1 MLRIGGSLTG
11 FERQLLDALAGAQ
24 AKAAVSTLR
33 LATGKRI
40 NRAADDPAGLLR
52 LAALERE
59 QLAVQAA
66 IVRVDAAANVGA
78 TLQLNVASVRTQLN
92 TIRSSLLLDENQTLT
107 SAERTAQQAIID
119 AALNQINT
127 IATSTVNGRRM
138 LDGSAGYDVSGQ
150 NVAQVKDIDVYSIQ
164 QTTLSGTVTTA
175 ATQGTLT
182 YTGLLS
188 GTTAAAT
195 FTLSG
200 SVGSVS
206 ISVSNA
212 ELLTSVATK
221 INNVSHKTGVTATAS
236 GSTLTIRTVEYGPTA
251 TESVVVT
258 SGTFTVTG
266 GNGDGTAQG
275 TNAVVTLN
283 GQSVSAVGNRVTFAK
298 NGLHVDLELTAG
310 YAGAISTMTF
320 TEGTTAKFALG
331 PGTDPTTLA
340 LGSLLTSDLGRT
352 SGLLSDIATGG
363 SVSGLGTNTSRAIRI
378 VDEALDEL
386 DMIEGQING
395 FTDSIVESSAAL
407 LEDWDVQLAAAI
419 ESENGINEEEES
431 LIETTQNNLA
441 ANAIAALS
449 ILQQQQQNMLAILQQ
464 IAGID

>member
-40 NRAADDPAGLLR
+40 NRAADDPAGLMR
-52 LAALERE
+52 LASLERE

-66 IVRVDAAANVGA
+66 MARVDAAANVGA
-78 TLQLNVASVRTQLN
+78 TLQLNVESVRTQLN
-92 TIRSSLLLDENQTLT
+92 TIRTSLLLDENQTLS

-119 AALNQINT
+119 AALGQVNT
-127 IATSTVNGRRM
+127 IATATVGGRRM

-150 NVAQVKDIDVYSIQ
+150 NLAQVKDIDVHSVR

-188 GTTAAAT
+188 RTTSSAT
-195 FTLSG
+195 FTLTG
-200 SVGSVS
+200 NLGSVS
-206 ISVSNA
+206 ISVSA
-212 ELLTSVATK
+212 SELLTSVATK
-221 INNVSHKTGVTATAS
+221 INNVSHKTGITANAS
-236 GSTLTIRTVEYGPTA
+236 GSTLTISTVDYGTEATLART
-251 TESVVVT
+251 VT
-258 SGTFTVTG
+258 SGTFNVTG

-283 GQSVSAVGNRVTFAK
+283 SQAASEQGNRVTFAQ
-298 NGLHVDLELTAG
+298 NGLHVELELVAG
-310 YAGAISTMTF
+310 YTGAISTMTF
-320 TEGTTAKFALG
+320 SEGTTAKFALG

-340 LGSLLTSDLGRT
+340 LGSLLTSDLGRE
-352 SGLLSDIATGG
+352 SGLLSDLATGG
-363 SVSGLGTNTSRAIRI
+363 SVSGLGANTPLAIRI
-378 VDEALDEL
+378 VDEALDQL
-386 DMIEGQING
+386 DIIEGQING
-395 FTDSIVESSAAL
+395 FTDTIVETSAAL

-449 ILQQQQQNMLAILQQ
+449 ILQQQQQSMLAILQQ
-464 IAGID
+464 IAGLD